1 MGLEKP
7 LEDLRKLYEGDPSRK
22 WMVSALTVEIEK
34 IKKGERL

>member
-7 LEDLRKLYEGDPSRK
+7 LEDLRSLYMSDPTRK
-22 WMVSALTVEIEK
+22 WLVDALTVEIEK